1 MKPKTKLVTLKMP
14 AELAARVYLSA
25 EESGSTASEVIREAV
40 AEYLA
45 KERPV
50 QAGSALALAGDLA
63 GSLTGVSD
71 LATNP
76 KHLKGFG
83 R

>member
-1 MKPKTKLVTLKMP
+1 MPSKKLVTVKMP
-14 AELAARVYLSA
+14 EKLAEKLYATA
-25 EESGSTASEVIREAV
+25 EEAGTTTSELIREAV

-45 KERPV
+45 KERP
-50 QAGSALALAGDLA
+50 APPGSALSVAGDVT
-63 GSLTGVSD
+63 GSLTGPSD